1 MGQRCWMTWHAILEI
16 LKFLNYSFFDKI
28 MTRKPKIGTWLT
40 WLSSIHF
47 WSQKSGICYLR
58 AFCGHVTSWWKP
70 SIGLLCTCLISVWP
84 GPLAALVLVDQR
96 DRFQLVSQDI
106 SGATLWVH
114 GPKVCSDDLNLQLW
128 WRVHSV
134 YGPWVCLIAWLFGY
148 TGLRRWCLHFLCSHI
163 A

>member
-1 MGQRCWMTWHAILEI
+1 MSMTWHAILEI
-16 LKFLNYSFFDKI
+16 LKFLNYSFFAKI
-28 MTRKPKIGTWLT
+28 MTRKPKIGNLT
-40 WLSSIHF
+40 NTTGLYPLQESKKWYLLF
-47 WSQKSGICYLR
+47 KGIC
-58 AFCGHVTSWWKP
+58 GHMTSWWKP
-70 SIGLLCTCLISVWP
+70 PIGLSCTCLISVWS
-84 GPLAALVLVDQR
+84 GSLAALVLVDQR

-148 TGLRRWCLHFLCSHI
+148 TGLRCWCLHFLCSHI